1 MLVWKEDTSEK
12 DSLEE
17 LMDCLC
23 TAPPPSTSLTR
34 IHCSALCTANCTMHY
49 GCTVP
54 GSSMHF
60 TYKGLQSNS
69 RRPLLFSAFQLSS
82 FWHLAQM
89 HLLRCLGA
97 VEGVFEKM
105 VFGICKVRCIPSE
118 QLLPV
123 GLRCIHKNAS
133 TKKCIH
139 LFQKVKLAL
148 PCASNCFTYLSYL
161 IFHIGL

>member
-1 MLVWKEDTSEK
+1 MSLHRTS
-12 DSLEE
+12 
-17 LMDCLC
+17 
-23 TAPPPSTSLTR
+23 TIHFTLTR
-34 IHCSALCTANCTMHY
+34 IHCSALCTVNCTMH
-49 GCTVP
+49 CAQ
-54 GSSMHF
+54 GSGMHF
-60 TYKGLQSNS
+60 TYKGLQSSS
-69 RRPLLFSAFQLSS
+69 RQPLLFSAFQLSS

-105 VFGICKVRCIPSE
+105 VFGICKVRRIPSE

-123 GLRCIHKNAS
+123 GLRCIQKNAS

-139 LFQKVKLAL
+139 LFQKVKPAL

>member
-1 MLVWKEDTSEK
+1 MLVWKEDTFEK

-34 IHCSALCTANCTMHY
+34 IHCSALCTANCTMH
-49 GCTVP
+49 CVQ
-54 GSSMHF
+54 GSGMHL

-105 VFGICKVRCIPSE
+105 VFGICKVRRIPSE

-123 GLRCIHKNAS
+123 GLRCIQKNAS

-139 LFQKVKLAL
+139 LFQKVKPAL